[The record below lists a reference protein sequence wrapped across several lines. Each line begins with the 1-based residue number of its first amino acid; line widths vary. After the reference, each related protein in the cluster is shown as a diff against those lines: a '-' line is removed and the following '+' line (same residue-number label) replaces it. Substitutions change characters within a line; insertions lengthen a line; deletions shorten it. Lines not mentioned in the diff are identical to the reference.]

1 MDITAGSDAELIVAS
16 WDDPSRFADIFGR
29 HYRAVYAYAVRA
41 AGVTVGEDIAAEVFV
56 RAFASR
62 RRFDPAYRSAR
73 PWLLG
78 IAARLVADH
87 YRRSERYRRA
97 VDRATPSVGGW
108 VEFEDDAARRLD
120 AAAAVG
126 PIDPLLAE
134 LRPEERDVVALFSLA
149 ELSYEQIA
157 EALAIPIGTV
167 KSRLHRAR
175 GTLRNL
181 LSELSESIGE
191 DDDDE

>member
-1 MDITAGSDAELIVAS
+1 
-16 WDDPSRFADIFGR
+16 
-29 HYRAVYAYAVRA
+29 
-41 AGVTVGEDIAAEVFV
+41 
-56 RAFASR
+56 
-62 RRFDPAYRSAR
+62 
-73 PWLLG
+73 
-78 IAARLVADH
+78 
-87 YRRSERYRRA
+87 
-97 VDRATPSVGGW
+97 

-126 PIDPLLAE
+126 PIDGLLAE
-134 LRPEERDVVALFSLA
+134 LRPEERDVVALFALA

-181 LSELSESIGE
+181 LTELSESIGE
-191 DDDDE
+191 ADDDE